1 MIYGG
6 DDSIEPWA
14 LALWRGHVRRLAGAA
29 LQAYAREGASF
40 SAAFT
45 WSQSSLS
52 SWVESW

>member
-1 MIYGG
+1 MICGG

-14 LALWRGHVRRLAGAA
+14 LALWRGHVRGLAGTA

-45 WSQSSLS
+45 WSQNSLS